1 MIDKLIIE
9 YVKEYKKEVF
19 SLFFIVSTYEKGW
32 DKNVKRTHGNKLIT
46 NFLDSK

>member
-32 DKNVKRTHGNKLIT
+32 DKNVKEPMVINSSLT
-46 NFLDSK
+46 F